1 MKGVTESILKRKS
14 CRKFLRDKKVPL
26 SLIREILDIARFAPS
41 GGNTQPWH
49 LYVVGGEKRDE
60 LSRAVRDQLESG
72 NFGEK
77 PEFNVYPPKDVIPKE
92 YMRRRRELGFEM
104 YKLMGIERKDRVGR
118 IKAMAENWDFFGAP
132 VGIIVTTDR
141 VVDRNGW
148 GHVGCLLQS
157 ICLLAEERGLS
168 TCLQE
173 AWGSFSGLTSRVLGI
188 PDSEILWCGIAIGY
202 EDTSAP
208 VNTLR
213 SKRDNI
219 DSFTKFIGF
228 GNEGFNSKL

>member
-1 MKGVTESILKRKS
+1 
-14 CRKFLRDKKVPL
+14 
-26 SLIREILDIARFAPS
+26 
-41 GGNTQPWH
+41 
-49 LYVVGGEKRDE
+49 
-60 LSRAVRDQLESG
+60 
-72 NFGEK
+72 
-77 PEFNVYPPKDVIPKE
+77 
-92 YMRRRRELGFEM
+92 MRP
-104 YKLMGIERKDRVGR
+104 IS
-118 IKAMAENWDFFGAP
+118 AHH
-132 VGIIVTTDR
+132 
-141 VVDRNGW
+141 GW

-157 ICLLAEERGLS
+157 ICLVAQERGLS

-173 AWGSFSGLTSRVLGI
+173 AWGSFAGLTSRVLGI